1 MLIVLLSMVIS
12 GAVVGGLGRLL
23 LPGRQ
28 DIGWFATIAT
38 GIVASA
44 LATLIAYLLG
54 FHGKTW
60 LVIVVQ
66 LVLAVVGVGIV
77 ANRQAKKT
85 AS

>member
-1 MLIVLLSMVIS
+1 
-12 GAVVGGLGRLL
+12 LL

>member
-1 MLIVLLSMVIS
+1 MLTVLLSMVIS